1 MANLYVTITE
11 AITLDNTNRG
21 VTTTHTVLNVNGI
34 DNRVLTCP
42 TGSYT
47 GLFYFDS
54 SNIDAAVFP
63 TSSFKYGRI
72 TNKSNTSAKLLITTS
87 GSSYETFLL
96 EAYSSFIL
104 SSALASGS
112 LIPTSSFTFMDYISE
127 ISIQPSSSS
136 ATIEYFIATT

>member
-21 VTTTHTVLNVNGI
+21 VNTTHTVLNINGI
-34 DNRVLTCP
+34 DNRILTCP

-112 LIPTSSFTFMDYISE
+112 LIPTSSFTFRDYISE

>member
-21 VTTTHTVLNVNGI
+21 VNTTHTVLNVNGI
-34 DNRVLTCP
+34 DNRILTCP

-72 TNKSNTSAKLLITTS
+72 TNKSNTSAKLLIATS

-112 LIPTSSFTFMDYISE
+112 LIPTSSFTFRDYISE
-127 ISIQPSSSS
+127 ISIQPSGSS

>member
-72 TNKSNTSAKLLITTS
+72 TNKSNTSAKLLIATS

-112 LIPTSSFTFMDYISE
+112 LIPTSSFTFRDYISE